1 MIFVCAY
8 LHIIMMYVEHSP
20 DLFTT
25 KLLLLPIS
33 AVVHELIHIFL
44 CLPLISMQTGERIHP
59 FLKFLHDLMDLQVM

>member
-33 AVVHELIHIFL
+33 AVVHELIHIYFFV
-44 CLPLISMQTGERIHP
+44 CH
-59 FLKFLHDLMDLQVM
+59 